1 MSGTFHTIS
10 PSVSGA
16 QASGRDG
23 ACNLGRGR
31 APSSPSASADPD
43 AAQVPAAMVVSSQ
56 TPPRLGFSGDSLGRG
71 AFGRPFTLPAEAPEL
86 RSASGQ
92 FKLGYRQ
99 ARIEIEAAL
108 SPAPTVADCHV
119 KAIAAALLALI
130 DVEKACFAL
139 GWSGEAFATRSL
151 LCFLAD
157 GVFGEA
163 LAGTPEHDAAAAVIE
178 DAG

>member
-1 MSGTFHTIS
+1 MSGTNHTIS

-71 AFGRPFTLPAEAPEL
+71 AFGL
-86 RSASGQ
+86 
-92 FKLGYRQ
+92 
-99 ARIEIEAAL
+99 
-108 SPAPTVADCHV
+108 ADCHI
-119 KAIAAALLALI
+119 KTIAAALPALI
-130 DVEKACFAL
+130 EVEKACFAL

-163 LAGTPEHDAAAAVIE
+163 VAGTPEHDAAAAVIE